1 MTIRYIKFLL
11 IEICVLGMLS
21 GCASAP
27 DTNSDTVAHK
37 GLNDDSLDVLFATEF
52 PVESEED
59 ALTRAKQAL
68 EEGETDKA
76 LFYLVRALQFRPDNV
91 ESLVRIAEIQMRR
104 QDFTLAKRAFLMA
117 QHHDPNHSRALEGL
131 GLIYMDEGRDEE
143 AISNLTSAVAI
154 DAHLWRAHNALGVY
168 ADKAADYPTAL
179 QHYDLALSINPKA
192 AQVLNNRG
200 YSRYLA
206 GDIEGA
212 TLDLYTAANDWGFL
226 HAWANLGRIYAEEGL
241 YRDAIKTYKLVMS
254 EANALNNTGYSAI
267 ENGDL
272 VLAERYLS
280 EAIRLSPTYFPSAE
294 ENLSLLQEIRL
305 R

>member
-1 MTIRYIKFLL
+1 MTIRFKKLWL
-11 IEICVLGMLS
+11 IEISVLVLLS
-21 GCASAP
+21 SCASTP

-76 LFYLVRALQFRPDNV
+76 LFYFVRALQFRPDNV
-91 ESLVRIAEIQMRR
+91 DVLMQIAEIQLQR
-104 QDFTLAKRAFLMA
+104 QDFDFAKRAFLSA
-117 QHHDPNHSRALEGL
+117 QYYDPNHSGALEGL
-131 GLIYMDEGRDEE
+131 GLIYMDEGRDKE
-143 AISNLTSAVAI
+143 AISSLTAAVAN
-154 DAHLWRAHNALGVY
+154 DERLWRAHNALGVY
-168 ADKAADYPTAL
+168 ADKAADYSSAL
-179 QHYDLALSINPKA
+179 QHYDLALSINPA
-192 AQVLNNRG
+192 AAHVLNNRG

-226 HAWANLGRIYAEEGL
+226 HAWANLGKIYAEEGL
-241 YRDAIKTYKLVMS
+241 YRDAIKTYRLVMS
-254 EANALNNTGYSAI
+254 EANALNNAGYAAI

-272 VLAERYLS
+272 VTAEHYLY

-294 ENLSLLQEIRL
+294 ENLSWLQEL
-305 R
+305 Q

>member
-1 MTIRYIKFLL
+1 MTMRDMKFLL
-11 IEICVLGMLS
+11 IEICVLGLLS
-21 GCASAP
+21 SCASTP
-27 DTNSDTVAHK
+27 DTGLDRIAQTE
-37 GLNDDSLDVLFATEF
+37 LNDNSLDVLFATEF

-68 EEGETDKA
+68 EEGEIDKA
-76 LFYLVRALQFRPDNV
+76 LFYFVRALQFRPDNV
-91 ESLVRIAEIQMRR
+91 DVLMQIAEIQMRR
-104 QDFTLAKRAFLMA
+104 QDFALAKRAFLITI
-117 QHHDPNHSRALEGL
+117 QHDPNRSGALEGL
-131 GLIYMDEGRDEE
+131 GLIYMDEGKDEE
-143 AISNLTSAVAI
+143 AINNLTSAVAN
-154 DAHLWRAHNALGVY
+154 DEHLWRAHNALGVY

-179 QHYDLALSINPKA
+179 HHYNLALSINPEA
-192 AQVLNNRG
+192 AHVRNNRG

-212 TLDLYTAANDWGFL
+212 MLDLYTAANDWGFL
-226 HAWANLGRIYAEEGL
+226 YAWANLGKIYAEKGL

-272 VLAERYLS
+272 VLAERYLD

-294 ENLSLLQEIRL
+294 ENLSLLQELQL

>member
-1 MTIRYIKFLL
+1 MTMRDMKFLL
-11 IEICVLGMLS
+11 IEICVLGLLS
-21 GCASAP
+21 GCASTP
-27 DTNSDTVAHK
+27 DTGLDRIAQTE
-37 GLNDDSLDVLFATEF
+37 LNDKSLDVLFSTEY

-59 ALTRAKQAL
+59 ALTRAEQAF
-68 EEGETDKA
+68 EEGQADKA

-91 ESLVRIAEIQMRR
+91 ELLVRIAEIQMRR
-104 QDFTLAKRAFLMA
+104 QDFTLAKRAFLIA

-131 GLIYMDEGRDEE
+131 GLIYMAEGKDEI
-143 AISNLTSAVAI
+143 AISKFTSAVAN
-154 DAHLWRAHNALGVY
+154 DARLWRAHNALGVY
-168 ADKAADYPTAL
+168 ADKTGDYSAAL

-226 HAWANLGRIYAEEGL
+226 HAWANLGKIYAEEGL
-241 YRDAIKTYKLVMS
+241 YKEAIRTYKRVMTA
-254 EANALNNTGYSAI
+254 ANALNNAGYAAI

-272 VLAERYLS
+272 MQAKRYLT

-294 ENLSLLQEIRL
+294 DNLSLLQEL
-305 R
+305 Q

>member
-1 MTIRYIKFLL
+1 MTMRDMKFLL
-11 IEICVLGMLS
+11 IEICVLGLLS
-21 GCASAP
+21 GCASTP
-27 DTNSDTVAHK
+27 DTGLDRIAQTE
-37 GLNDDSLDVLFATEF
+37 LNDKSLDVLFATEY

-59 ALTRAKQAL
+59 ALARAEQAF
-68 EEGETDKA
+68 EEGQADKA
-76 LFYLVRALQFRPDNV
+76 VFYLVRALQFRPDNV
-91 ESLVRIAEIQMRR
+91 ELLVRIAEIQMRR

-131 GLIYMDEGRDEE
+131 GLIYMAEGRDEK
-143 AISNLTSAVAI
+143 AISKFTSAVAN

-168 ADKAADYPTAL
+168 ADKTGDYSAAL

-212 TLDLYTAANDWGFL
+212 TLDFYTAANDWGFL
-226 HAWANLGRIYAEEGL
+226 HAWANLGKIYAEEGL
-241 YRDAIKTYKLVMS
+241 YKEAIRTYKRVMT
-254 EANALNNTGYSAI
+254 EANALNNAGYAAI

-272 VLAERYLS
+272 MQAKRYLT

-294 ENLSLLQEIRL
+294 DNLSLLQEL
-305 R
+305 Q

>member
-1 MTIRYIKFLL
+1 MKIRHKTLWL
-11 IEICVLGMLS
+11 IQISVLVLFS
-21 GCASAP
+21 GCASTP
-27 DTNSDTVAHK
+27 DTNNDTVAHK

-59 ALTRAKQAL
+59 ALTRAEQAIQ
-68 EEGETDKA
+68 EGDTDKA
-76 LFYLVRALQFRPDNV
+76 LFYFVRALQFRPDNV
-91 ESLVRIAEIQMRR
+91 DLLMQIAEIQMRR
-104 QDFTLAKRAFLMA
+104 QDFALAKRAFLITI
-117 QHHDPNHSRALEGL
+117 QHDPNRSGALEGL
-131 GLIYMDEGRDEE
+131 GLIYMNEGKDEE
-143 AISNLTSAVAI
+143 AISNLMSAVAN
-154 DAHLWRAHNALGVY
+154 DERVWRAHNALGVY

-179 QHYDLALSINPKA
+179 HHYNLALSINPEA
-192 AQVLNNRG
+192 AHVRNNRG

-212 TLDLYTAANDWGFL
+212 MLDLYTAANDWGFL
-226 HAWANLGRIYAEEGL
+226 HAWANLGKIYAEEGL

-272 VLAERYLS
+272 VLAERYLNK
-280 EAIRLSPTYFPSAE
+280 AIRLSPTYFPSAE
-294 ENLSLLQEIRL
+294 ENLSLLQELQL

>member
-1 MTIRYIKFLL
+1 MTIRFLKLWL
-11 IEICVLGMLS
+11 IEISVLVLFS
-21 GCASAP
+21 GCASTP

-37 GLNDDSLDVLFATEF
+37 GLNDDSLDVLFVTEF

-59 ALTRAKQAL
+59 ALTRAEQAI
-68 EEGETDKA
+68 EEGEIDKA
-76 LFYLVRALQFRPDNV
+76 LFYFVRALQFRPDNV
-91 ESLVRIAEIQMRR
+91 DVLMRIAEIQARR
-104 QDFTLAKRAFLMA
+104 QDFALAKRAFLITI
-117 QHHDPNHSRALEGL
+117 QHDPNRSGALEGL
-131 GLIYMDEGRDEE
+131 GLIYMAEGSDAE
-143 AISNLTSAVAI
+143 AISNLTSAVAN
-154 DAHLWRAHNALGVY
+154 DEHLWRAHNALGVY

-179 QHYDLALSINPKA
+179 QHYNLALSINPEA
-192 AQVLNNRG
+192 GHVRNNRG
-200 YSRYLA
+200 YSKYLA

-226 HAWANLGRIYAEEGL
+226 HAWANLGKIYAEEGM

-280 EAIRLSPTYFPSAE
+280 KAIRLSPTYFPSAE
-294 ENLSLLQEIRL
+294 ENLSLLQEL
-305 R
+305 Q

>member
-1 MTIRYIKFLL
+1 MKIRYKKLWL
-11 IEICVLGMLS
+11 IEISVLVLFS
-21 GCASAP
+21 GCASTP

-68 EEGETDKA
+68 EEGETDEA
-76 LFYLVRALQFRPDNV
+76 LFYFVRALQFRPDNV
-91 ESLVRIAEIQMRR
+91 DVLMQVAEIQMRR
-104 QDFTLAKRAFLMA
+104 QDFALAKRAFLITI
-117 QHHDPNHSRALEGL
+117 QHDPNRSDALEGL
-131 GLIYMDEGRDEE
+131 GLIYMDEGSDAE
-143 AISNLTSAVAI
+143 AISNLTSAVAN
-154 DAHLWRAHNALGVY
+154 DERLWRAHNALGVY

-179 QHYDLALSINPKA
+179 QHYDLALSINPEA
-192 AQVLNNRG
+192 AHVRNNRG
-200 YSRYLA
+200 YSKYLA

-212 TLDLYTAANDWGFL
+212 MLDLYTAANDWGFL
-226 HAWANLGRIYAEEGL
+226 HAWANLGKIYAEEGL

-254 EANALNNTGYSAI
+254 EANALNNTGYSAF

-272 VLAERYLS
+272 LLAERYLT

-294 ENLSLLQEIRL
+294 ENLSLLQEL
-305 R
+305 Q

>member
-1 MTIRYIKFLL
+1 MKIRHKTLWL
-11 IEICVLGMLS
+11 IQISVLVLFS
-21 GCASAP
+21 GCASTP

-59 ALTRAKQAL
+59 ALTRAEQAIQ
-68 EEGETDKA
+68 EGETDKA
-76 LFYLVRALQFRPDNV
+76 LFYFVRALQFRPDNV
-91 ESLVRIAEIQMRR
+91 DVLMQIAEIQMRR
-104 QDFTLAKRAFLMA
+104 QDFALAKRAFLITI
-117 QHHDPNHSRALEGL
+117 QHDPNRSGALEGL

-143 AISNLTSAVAI
+143 AISNLTSAVAN
-154 DAHLWRAHNALGVY
+154 DERLWRAHNALGVY

-179 QHYDLALSINPKA
+179 HHYNLALSINPEA
-192 AQVLNNRG
+192 AHVRNNRG

-212 TLDLYTAANDWGFL
+212 MLDLYTAANDWGFL
-226 HAWANLGRIYAEEGL
+226 HAWANLGKIYAEEGL

-272 VLAERYLS
+272 VLAERYLNK
-280 EAIRLSPTYFPSAE
+280 AIRLSPTYFPSAE
-294 ENLSLLQEIRL
+294 ENLSLLQELQL

>member
-1 MTIRYIKFLL
+1 MTIRFKKRWL
-11 IEICVLGMLS
+11 IEICVLGLLS
-21 GCASAP
+21 ACANTP
-27 DTNSDTVAHK
+27 ETNSNTVAHK
-37 GLNDDSLDVLFATEF
+37 GLNDDSLDVLFETEF

-59 ALTRAKQAL
+59 ALTRAERAI

-76 LFYLVRALQFRPDNV
+76 LFYFVRALQFRPDNV
-91 ESLVRIAEIQMRR
+91 DVLMQIAEIQMRR
-104 QDFTLAKRAFLMA
+104 QDFALAKRAFLIA
-117 QHHDPNHSRALEGL
+117 IQHEPNHSSALEGL
-131 GLIYMDEGRDEE
+131 GLMYMAEGKDDE
-143 AISNLTSAVAI
+143 AISNLTSAVAN
-154 DAHLWRAHNALGVY
+154 DERLWRAHNALGVY
-168 ADKAADYPTAL
+168 ADKAADYSTAL
-179 QHYDLALSINPKA
+179 QHYDLALSINPEA
-192 AQVLNNRG
+192 AHVLNNRG

-226 HAWANLGRIYAEEGL
+226 HAWANLGKIYAEEGL

-272 VLAERYLS
+272 VLAEHYLI

-294 ENLSLLQEIRL
+294 ENLSLLQEL
-305 R
+305 Q